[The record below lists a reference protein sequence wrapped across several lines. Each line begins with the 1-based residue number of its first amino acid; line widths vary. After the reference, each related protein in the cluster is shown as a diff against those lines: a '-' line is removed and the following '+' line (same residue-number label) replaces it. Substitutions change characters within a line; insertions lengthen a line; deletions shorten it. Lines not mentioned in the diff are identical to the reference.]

1 MIDGALLDEACAVLS
16 EGGVPMLAVL
26 SLYERLESGEARA
39 VFSRSEDGK
48 AVMVVDDRGS
58 WRQVV
63 AAGGPES
70 ALLAGLNELR
80 LTSEALVWDEDCVKI
95 AGPTL
100 DDLGFRLLLRQVFT
114 QQLSRVPFDQP
125 EPAGLEVSPLRDTD
139 RAESRALF
147 ARTHA
152 MSVEGLYA
160 TLPQAPNE
168 AQCGLAFDGYLNG
181 ALGASVASAC
191 VVVRSEGRVVG
202 VICCAASE
210 EKDAGTLLGLAV
222 DPSQRGKGLSRVLVR
237 RAQRALYAAGFAKML
252 FLTTDRNAPVHR
264 LFTLEEIVKTQT
276 FPTRLWLRDKEPPFR
291 PARLGG
297 HSGLHA

>member
-16 EGGVPMLAVL
+16 EGGVPMLAVV
-26 SLYERLESGEARA
+26 SLYARLESGEARA

>member
-16 EGGVPMLAVL
+16 EGGVPMLAVV
-26 SLYERLESGEARA
+26 SLYARLESGEARA

-210 EKDAGTLLGLAV
+210 EKDTGTLLGLAV